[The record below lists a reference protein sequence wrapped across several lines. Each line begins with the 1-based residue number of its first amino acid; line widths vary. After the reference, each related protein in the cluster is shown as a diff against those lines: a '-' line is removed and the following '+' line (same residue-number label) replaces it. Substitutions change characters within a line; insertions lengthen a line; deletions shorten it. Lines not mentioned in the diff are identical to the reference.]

1 MVKTMLPVQRNKDE
15 YEFQDENN
23 ESGIRNSPPP
33 VVNEEGKIA
42 IYDTSKWRRKREIVS
57 LTS

>member
-23 ESGIRNSPPP
+23 EPGTPNSPTLISN
-33 VVNEEGKIA
+33 NESEFFLIFL
-42 IYDTSKWRRKREIVS
+42 I
-57 LTS
+57 